1 MEDLMGGHQH
11 QTNKN
16 AKQTSAHKIKVEKSI
31 NLSNDNITGYE
42 ATRDEDSIDEMGNA
56 LKNQTNVQDGEN
68 GGSQSKSEQ
77 FSSEMTILQ
86 CFWVVT
92 KMATPTIIGMFLY
105 LLVQLVN
112 TYYVGNKNEP
122 ALLAGVGMG
131 NMLINVLCFA
141 II

>member
-1 MEDLMGGHQH
+1 
-11 QTNKN
+11 
-16 AKQTSAHKIKVEKSI
+16 
-31 NLSNDNITGYE
+31 
-42 ATRDEDSIDEMGNA
+42 
-56 LKNQTNVQDGEN
+56 
-68 GGSQSKSEQ
+68 
-77 FSSEMTILQ
+77 MTILE